1 MRPQKISRAELLGH
15 CANVFKRY
23 GYHGTTMDALAG
35 ACGLTKASFYHHYPN
50 KEALMGDVLV
60 WTHEWVNEKVFSIA
74 YDESKPVLKRFQ
86 DMANRAKKL
95 YKDDSI
101 GCLMGV
107 IAVDAA
113 YSLPELMPKIRQ
125 FLDAWAAALQHLFET
140 CMAKPL
146 ALQQA
151 KQTVADYEGAILLSR
166 IYGDFS
172 RFDRATERV
181 VAMLR

>member
-1 MRPQKISRAELLGH
+1 MRPQKISRAELLGL

-50 KEALMGDVLV
+50 KEALMSDVLV

-74 YDESKPVLKRFQ
+74 YDESRTPKKRLL
-86 DMANRAKKL
+86 DMAKKAKNL

-107 IAVDAA
+107 IAVDAT
-113 YSLPELMPKIRQ
+113 YSLPELMPQIRQ
-125 FLDAWAAALQHLFET
+125 FLNDWAEALAHLFET
-140 CMAKPL
+140 RMSKTMALK
-146 ALQQA
+146 QA

-172 RFDRATERV
+172 CFDRATARV
-181 VAMLR
+181 EGLLE